1 MPPEDR
7 PFLYVTGSL
16 CRMFALSDFFFLF
29 SAIEYSR
36 QRLLCSLDERHESL
50 FFMLLASGL
59 LYIQC
64 FNPCRRDETIC

>member
-16 CRMFALSDFFFLF
+16 YEMFALSDFFFLF

-36 QRLLCSLDERHESL
+36 QQLLCSLDERHESL
-50 FFMLLASGL
+50 FYATSQWFAIHTVFQS
-59 LYIQC
+59 LY
-64 FNPCRRDETIC
+64 EG